1 MSKRSVVVM
10 GLPGSGKTT
19 FLAALWHLVSEKEVP
34 CKLTYVSLQ
43 ASNIEHLH
51 EIASQWRAAKKQ
63 ERTAQGGD
71 KLVSMILKAEG
82 GEPQTVT
89 FPDVAGEAFLQMWGR
104 RECDET
110 VAGWLKAPGV
120 LLFIHADKV
129 TVPKWV
135 IDEKLLMEDLGIPPE
150 DGAEAEALVD
160 WSPDVAPTQVQLVD
174 LLQSMQTEPLDVGP
188 RRLAIILS
196 AWDKAA
202 GRGLSPEE
210 YLARRMPLLDQFLK
224 NGLGPSW
231 ERRIYGI
238 SAQGGDYDDAKTTLA
253 DAERLRDIEL
263 PSQRISVVHAGS
275 QSNDLTE
282 PLQWLLT

>member
-1 MSKRSVVVM
+1 MTNRSVVVM

-43 ASNIEHLH
+43 TGNIEHLH

-82 GEPQTVT
+82 GDPQTVT
-89 FPDVAGEAFLQMWGR
+89 FPDVAGEAFLQMWGL
-104 RECDET
+104 RECDKT
-110 VAGWLKAPGV
+110 VAGWLKEAGV

-150 DGAEAEALVD
+150 AETEKVVD

-174 LLQSMQTEPLDVGP
+174 LVQSMQTEPLDVGP

-224 NGLGPSW
+224 HGLDPRW
-231 ERRIYGI
+231 EKRIYGV
-238 SAQGGDYDDAKTTLA
+238 SAQGGDYDDDKTTLP
-253 DAERLRDIEL
+253 DAERLRDIDM
-263 PSQRISVVHAGS
+263 PSQRVSVVHAGGA
-275 QSNDLTE
+275 SNDLTE

>member
-1 MSKRSVVVM
+1 MSKHSVVAM

-19 FLAALWHLVSEKEVP
+19 FLAALWHLVSEKELP

-43 ASNIEHLH
+43 TDNIEHLH

-82 GEPQTVT
+82 GDPQTVT
-89 FPDVAGEAFLQMWGR
+89 FPDVAGEAFLQMWGL

-110 VAGWLKAPGV
+110 VAGWLKEPGV

-135 IDEKLLMEDLGIPPE
+135 IDEKLLLEEMGIPPE
-150 DGAEAEALVD
+150 DEAEPEDVVD

-174 LLQSMQTEPLDVGP
+174 LLQSMQSEPLDIGP

-202 GRGLSPEE
+202 GRGFSPEE

-224 NGLGPSW
+224 HGLNPVW
-231 ERRIYGI
+231 ETRIYGV
-238 SAQGGDYDDAKTTLA
+238 SAQGGDYDDDKTTLA
-253 DAERLRDIEL
+253 DAERLRDIDV
-263 PSQRISVVHAGS
+263 PSERISVFYAGDK
-275 QSNDLTE
+275 SNDLTD

>member
-1 MSKRSVVVM
+1 MSKHSVVAM

-43 ASNIEHLH
+43 TDNIEHLH
-51 EIASQWRAAKKQ
+51 EIAAQWRAAKKQ

-71 KLVSMILKAEG
+71 KLVSMILQAEG
-82 GEPQTVT
+82 GNPQTVT
-89 FPDVAGEAFLQMWGR
+89 FPDIAGEAFLQMWR
-104 RECDET
+104 MRECDET
-110 VAGWLKAPGV
+110 VAGWLKEPGM

-135 IDEKLLMEDLGIPPE
+135 IEEKLLMEEMGIPAE
-150 DGAEAEALVD
+150 DEAEEVVD

-196 AWDKAA
+196 AWDKVA
-202 GRGLSPEE
+202 GRGQSPEQ
-210 YLARRMPLLDQFLK
+210 YLALRMPLLDQFLK
-224 NGLGPSW
+224 HGLHRDW
-231 ERRIYGI
+231 ETRIYGV
-238 SAQGGDYDDAKTTLA
+238 SAQGGDYDDDKTKLL
-253 DAERLRDIEL
+253 DAERLRDIDV
-263 PSQRISVVHAGS
+263 PSQRISVVHAGAK
-275 QSNDLTE
+275 SNDLTE
-282 PLQWLLT
+282 PLQWLLN

>member
-1 MSKRSVVVM
+1 MSKHSVVAM

-43 ASNIEHLH
+43 TTNIEHLH
-51 EIASQWRAAKKQ
+51 QIASQWRAAKKQ

-71 KLVSMILKAEG
+71 KLVSMILKTEG
-82 GEPQTVT
+82 GDPQTVT
-89 FPDVAGEAFLQMWGR
+89 FPDIAGEAFLQMWGL

-110 VAGWLKAPGV
+110 VAGWLKEPGV

-129 TVPKWV
+129 TAPKWV
-135 IDEKLLMEDLGIPPE
+135 VEEKLLMEDMGIPVKDE
-150 DGAEAEALVD
+150 AEAEEVVD
-160 WSPDVAPTQVQLVD
+160 WSPDLAPTQVQLVD
-174 LLQSMQTEPLDVGP
+174 LLQSMQAEPLDVGP

-202 GRGLSPEE
+202 GRGLSPEQH
-210 YLARRMPLLDQFLK
+210 LTRRMPLLDQFLK
-224 NGLGPSW
+224 HGLNRDW
-231 ERRIYGI
+231 EVRIYGV
-238 SAQGGDYDDAKTTLA
+238 SAQGGDYDDDKTKLPA
-253 DAERLRDIEL
+253 AERLREIDV
-263 PSQRISVVHAGS
+263 PSERISIVYAGVE
-275 QSNDLTE
+275 SNDLTE

>member
-1 MSKRSVVVM
+1 MSKHSVVVM

-43 ASNIEHLH
+43 TGNIEHLH

-71 KLVSMILKAEG
+71 KLVSMILKTEG
-82 GEPQTVT
+82 GNPQTVT
-89 FPDVAGEAFLQMWGR
+89 FPDVAGEAFLRMWGL

-110 VAGWLKAPGV
+110 VAGWLKEPGV

-129 TVPKWV
+129 TVPNWV
-135 IDEKLLMEDLGIPPE
+135 IDEKLLMEDLGLPLEADAEPE
-150 DGAEAEALVD
+150 KVVD

-174 LLQSMQTEPLDVGP
+174 LLQSMQTEPLNVGP

-196 AWDKAA
+196 AWDKAS
-202 GRGLSPEE
+202 GRGLSPEQ

-224 NGLGPSW
+224 HGLHSDW
-231 ERRIYGI
+231 ETRIYGV
-238 SAQGGDYDDAKTTLA
+238 SAQGGDYDDDNTKLA
-253 DAERLRDIEL
+253 DAERLRDIDV
-263 PSQRISVVHAGS
+263 PSERVSVVYAGGK
-275 QSNDLTE
+275 SNDLTE

>member
-19 FLAALWHLVSEKEVP
+19 FLAALWHLVSEKEIP

-43 ASNIEHLH
+43 TGNIEHLH

-82 GEPQTVT
+82 GDPQTVT
-89 FPDVAGEAFLQMWGR
+89 FPDVAGEAFLQMWGL

-110 VAGWLKAPGV
+110 IAGWLKEPGV
-120 LLFIHADKV
+120 LLFIHADQV

-135 IDEKLLMEDLGIPPE
+135 IDERLLMEEMGIQPR
-150 DGAEAEALVD
+150 DEAETEEVVG

-174 LLQSMQTEPLDVGP
+174 LLQLMQTEPLDIGP

-196 AWDKAA
+196 AWDKAT

-224 NGLGPSW
+224 HGLDPCW
-231 ERRIYGI
+231 ETRIYGV
-238 SAQGGDYDDAKTTLA
+238 SAQGGDYDDNKTTRTE
-253 DAERLRDIEL
+253 AERLRDIDV
-263 PSQRISVVHAGS
+263 PSERISVVYAGGKS
-275 QSNDLTE
+275 SDLSD

>member
-1 MSKRSVVVM
+1 MSKRSVVVL

-19 FLAALWHLVSEKEVP
+19 FLAALWHVVSEKEVP

-43 ASNIEHLH
+43 TDNIEHLH

-82 GEPQTVT
+82 GDPQTVT
-89 FPDVAGEAFLQMWGR
+89 FPDVAGEAFLQMWGL

-110 VAGWLKAPGV
+110 VAGWLKAPGT

-135 IDEKLLMEDLGIPPE
+135 IDEKLLMEGFGIPPE
-150 DGAEAEALVD
+150 DAAEADDVVD

-174 LLQSMQTEPLDVGP
+174 LLQSLQAEPLDVGP

-224 NGLGPSW
+224 HGLDHRW
-231 ERRIYGI
+231 ERRIYGV
-238 SAQGGDYDDAKTTLA
+238 SAQGGDYDDDKATLP
-253 DAERLRDIEL
+253 DAERLRDIDQ
-263 PSQRISVVHAGS
+263 PSQRISVVYAGS
-275 QSNDLTE
+275 KSNDLTE
-282 PLQWLLT
+282 PLLWLLT

>member
-1 MSKRSVVVM
+1 MSKHSVVVM

-19 FLAALWHLVSEKEVP
+19 FLAALWHLVSEREVP

-43 ASNIEHLH
+43 TGNIEHLH
-51 EIASQWRAAKKQ
+51 EIATHWRAAKKQ

-71 KLVSMILKAEG
+71 KLVSMILKADG

-89 FPDVAGEAFLQMWGR
+89 FPDIAGEAFSQMWGL
-104 RECDET
+104 RECDER
-110 VAGWLKAPGV
+110 VSGWLEAPGV

-135 IDEKLLMEDLGIPPE
+135 IEEKLLLEDLGIEPDVE
-150 DGAEAEALVD
+150 EVID
-160 WSPDVAPTQVQLVD
+160 WSPDVAPTQVQLFD

-196 AWDKAA
+196 AWDKVA

-210 YLARRMPLLDQFLK
+210 YLAKRMPLFDQFLK
-224 NGLGPSW
+224 HGLDTRW
-231 ERRIYGI
+231 ERRIYGV
-238 SAQGGDYDDAKTTLA
+238 SAQGGDYDDDKTTLP
-253 DAERLRDIEL
+253 DAERLRDIDV
-263 PSQRISVVHAGS
+263 PSERISVVYAGGK
-275 QSNDLTE
+275 SNDLTE

>member
-1 MSKRSVVVM
+1 MSKHSVVAM

-43 ASNIEHLH
+43 TDNIEHLH
-51 EIASQWRAAKKQ
+51 KIASQWRAAKKQ

-82 GEPQTVT
+82 GDPQTVT
-89 FPDVAGEAFLQMWGR
+89 FPDIAGEAFLQMWGL
-104 RECDET
+104 RECDEI
-110 VAGWLKAPGV
+110 VAGWLKEPGV

-135 IDEKLLMEDLGIPPE
+135 IEEKLLMEDMGIRGE
-150 DGAEAEALVD
+150 DDAEAEEVID
-160 WSPDVAPTQVQLVD
+160 WSPDLAPTQVQLVD
-174 LLQSMQTEPLDVGP
+174 LLQSMQADPLHVGP

-196 AWDKAA
+196 AWDKVA
-202 GRGLSPEE
+202 GRGLSPEQ

-224 NGLGPSW
+224 HGLNPDW
-231 ERRIYGI
+231 QTRIYGV
-238 SAQGGDYDDAKTTLA
+238 SAQGGDYDDDQTKLP
-253 DAERLRDIEL
+253 DAERLRDIDV
-263 PSQRISVVHAGS
+263 PSERISVVYAEAK
-275 QSNDLTE
+275 SNDLTE

>member
-1 MSKRSVVVM
+1 MSKHSVVVM

-43 ASNIEHLH
+43 TGNIEHLH

-82 GEPQTVT
+82 GHPQTVT
-89 FPDVAGEAFLQMWGR
+89 FPDVAGEAFLQMWGL

-110 VAGWLKAPGV
+110 VAGWLKNPGAMI
-120 LLFIHADKV
+120 FIHADKV

-135 IDEKLLMEDLGIPPE
+135 IDEKLLLEDLGIPPE
-150 DGAEAEALVD
+150 DEGRAEEVVD
-160 WSPDVAPTQVQLVD
+160 WSPNVAPTQVQLVD

-210 YLARRMPLLDQFLK
+210 YLAKRMPLLNQFLK
-224 NGLGPSW
+224 HGLDHRW
-231 ERRIYGI
+231 ETRIYGV
-238 SAQGGDYDDAKTTLA
+238 SAQGGDFDDDKATLP
-253 DAERLRDIEL
+253 DAERLRDIDL
-263 PSQRISVVHAGS
+263 PSQRISVVYAGTE
-275 QSNDLTE
+275 SNDLTE

>member
-1 MSKRSVVVM
+1 MSKHSVVAM

-19 FLAALWHLVSEKEVP
+19 FLAALWHLVSEKELP

-43 ASNIEHLH
+43 TDNIEHLH

-82 GEPQTVT
+82 GDPQTVT
-89 FPDVAGEAFLQMWGR
+89 FPDVAGEAFLQMWGL

-110 VAGWLKAPGV
+110 VAGWLKEPGV

-135 IDEKLLMEDLGIPPE
+135 IDEKLLLEEMGIPPE
-150 DGAEAEALVD
+150 DEAEDVVD

-174 LLQSMQTEPLDVGP
+174 LLQSMQSEPLDIGP

-202 GRGLSPEE
+202 GRGFSPEE

-224 NGLGPSW
+224 HGLNPVW
-231 ERRIYGI
+231 ETRIYGV
-238 SAQGGDYDDAKTTLA
+238 SAQGGDYDDDKTTLA
-253 DAERLRDIEL
+253 DAERLRDIDV
-263 PSQRISVVHAGS
+263 PSERISVVYAGDKS
-275 QSNDLTE
+275 SDLTD

>member
-1 MSKRSVVVM
+1 MSKHSVVVM

-43 ASNIEHLH
+43 TGNIEHLH

-63 ERTAQGGD
+63 ERTAQGGH

-82 GEPQTVT
+82 GDPQTVT
-89 FPDVAGEAFLQMWGR
+89 FPDVAGEAFLRMWGL

-110 VAGWLKAPGV
+110 VAGWLKEPGV

-135 IDEKLLMEDLGIPPE
+135 IDEKLLMEGMGILPE
-150 DGAEAEALVD
+150 GEAEKVVD
-160 WSPDVAPTQVQLVD
+160 WSPDLAPTQVQLVD

-202 GRGLSPEE
+202 SRGFSPEE
-210 YLARRMPLLDQFLK
+210 YMAKRMPLLDQFLK
-224 NGLGPSW
+224 HGLRPDW
-231 ERRIYGI
+231 EKRIYGV
-238 SAQGGDYDDAKTTLA
+238 SAQGGDYDDDNTKLA
-253 DAERLRDIEL
+253 AAERLRDIDV
-263 PSQRISVVHAGS
+263 PSERISVIYGGGK
-275 QSNDLTE
+275 SNDLTE

>member
-1 MSKRSVVVM
+1 MSTRSVVVM

-34 CKLTYVSLQ
+34 CKLTYLSLQ
-43 ASNIEHLH
+43 TSNIEHLH
-51 EIASQWRAAKKQ
+51 EIATQWRAAKKQ

-71 KLVSMILKAEG
+71 RLVSMILKAEG
-82 GEPQTVT
+82 GDPQTVT
-89 FPDVAGEAFLQMWGR
+89 FPDVAGEAFLQTWGL

-110 VAGWLKAPGV
+110 VAGWLKEPGV

-135 IDEKLLMEDLGIPPE
+135 IDEKLLLEDLGLKP
-150 DGAEAEALVD
+150 EAEDVVD
-160 WSPDVAPTQVQLVD
+160 WSPDMAPTQVQLVD
-174 LLQSMQTEPLDVGP
+174 LLQLMQTEPLDVGP

-202 GRGLSPEE
+202 GRGFSPEE
-210 YLARRMPLLDQFLK
+210 YLAKRMPLLDQFLEY
-224 NGLGPSW
+224 GLDSRW
-231 ERRIYGI
+231 ERRIYGV
-238 SAQGGDYDDAKTTLA
+238 SAQGGDYDDDKTTLPDA
-253 DAERLRDIEL
+253 DRLRDIDV
-263 PSQRISVVHAGS
+263 PSKRISVVYAGGK
-275 QSNDLTE
+275 SNDLTE

>member
-19 FLAALWHLVSEKEVP
+19 FLAALWHLVSEKDVP
-34 CKLTYVSLQ
+34 CKLAYVSLQ
-43 ASNIEHLH
+43 TDNVEHLH
-51 EIASQWRAAKKQ
+51 EIASLWRAAKKQ

-82 GEPQTVT
+82 GDPQTVT
-89 FPDVAGEAFLQMWGR
+89 FPDVAGEAFSQMWGK

-110 VAGWLKAPGV
+110 VAGWLKQPGV

-135 IDEKLLMEDLGIPPE
+135 IDEKLLMEDLGITP
-150 DGAEAEALVD
+150 EAEVDDAID
-160 WSPDVAPTQVQLVD
+160 WSPDVAPTQVKLVD
-174 LLQSMQTEPLDVGP
+174 LLQSMQVEPLGVGP

-202 GRGLSPEE
+202 GRGLSPDE
-210 YLARRMPLLDQFLK
+210 YLAKRMPLLDQFLRY
-224 NGLGPSW
+224 GVGSGW
-231 ERRIYGI
+231 ERRVYGV
-238 SAQGGDYDDAKTTLA
+238 SAQGGDYDDDKTTLP
-253 DAERLRDIEL
+253 DAERLRDIDV
-263 PSQRISVVHAGS
+263 PSQRISVVYGDTK
-275 QSNDLTE
+275 SNDLTE

>member
-1 MSKRSVVVM
+1 MSKHSVVVM

-34 CKLTYVSLQ
+34 CKLNYVSLQ
-43 ASNIEHLH
+43 TGNVEHLH
-51 EIASQWRAAKKQ
+51 EIASEWRAAKKQ

-82 GEPQTVT
+82 GDPQTVT
-89 FPDVAGEAFLQMWGR
+89 FPDVAGEAFLQMWGL
-104 RECDET
+104 RECDKT
-110 VAGWLKAPGV
+110 LAGWLKEPGV

-135 IDEKLLMEDLGIPPE
+135 IDEKLLMEEMGIPTE
-150 DGAEAEALVD
+150 DEAKAEEVVD
-160 WSPDVAPTQVQLVD
+160 WSPDVAPTQVQLID

-202 GRGLSPEE
+202 SRGFSPEE
-210 YLARRMPLLDQFLK
+210 YLAKRMPLLDQFLRH
-224 NGLGPSW
+224 GLHPDW
-231 ERRIYGI
+231 EKRIYGV
-238 SAQGGDYDDAKTTLA
+238 SAQGGDYDDDNSKLA
-253 DAERLRDIEL
+253 DAERLRDIDV
-263 PSQRISVVHAGS
+263 PSERISVVYAGDK
-275 QSNDLTE
+275 SNDLTE